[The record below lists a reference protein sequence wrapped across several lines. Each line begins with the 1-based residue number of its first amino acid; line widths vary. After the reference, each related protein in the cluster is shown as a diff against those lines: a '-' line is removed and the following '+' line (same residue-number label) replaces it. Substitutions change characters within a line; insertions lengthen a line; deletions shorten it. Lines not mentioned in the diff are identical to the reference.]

1 MTVITIEA
9 VIQKAQEKCHLS
21 GVKLTDK
28 RKKILE
34 LILRAETP
42 LSPYQVVEQYN
53 AQSEKNM
60 PANSAYRILDFLVT
74 ENLAHKLHSA
84 NKYIA
89 CSHIACDHAHDVPQF
104 LICRKCSRV
113 KEITV
118 KQSLINE
125 LEKNIQSADYQ
136 LVSSHLE
143 LDCLCPDCR
152 D

>member
-1 MTVITIEA
+1 MTAITIET
-9 VIQKAQEKCHLS
+9 VIHKAQEKCHLS

-34 LILRAETP
+34 LMLASETP

-60 PANSAYRILDFLVT
+60 PANSAYRILDFLVA
-74 ENLAHKLHSA
+74 ENLAHKLNSA

-113 KEITV
+113 KEIMV
-118 KQSLINE
+118 KQSLIHE
-125 LEKNIQSADYQ
+125 LKQNVHSAGYQ
-136 LVSSHLE
+136 LLSSHLE
-143 LDCLCPDCR
+143 LDCLCPDCK